1 MLQIATGK
9 LFSRPVG
16 WENLL
21 RGMLYTNANLEPE
34 LVVETAAGKL
44 IPSSRSSIQPTVVVY
59 EMQERME
66 AEEKAPGVLVS
77 CTAEPYLSDFAVV
90 TSFALNCVCSPDID
104 LARRLTSGKKGLV
117 LPLTEN

>member
-21 RGMLYTNANLEPE
+21 RGMLYTNANFGHET
-34 LVVETAAGKL
+34 VVETAAGKL
-44 IPSSRSSIQPTVVVY
+44 LPSTKSSIQPTVLVF

-66 AEEKAPGVLVS
+66 AEEQGAGVLVS
-77 CTAEPYLSDFAVV
+77 CCTEPYLSDFAVV

-104 LARRLTSGKKGLV
+104 LARR
-117 LPLTEN
+117 